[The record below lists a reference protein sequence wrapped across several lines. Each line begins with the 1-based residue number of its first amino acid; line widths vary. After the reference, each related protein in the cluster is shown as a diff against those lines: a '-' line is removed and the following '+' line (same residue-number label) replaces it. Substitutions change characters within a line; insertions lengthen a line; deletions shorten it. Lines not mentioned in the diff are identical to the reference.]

1 MSELLVIDD
10 EEEVV
15 EMLDRNL
22 SIEGYDVHGATTK
35 EEALRSMEDN
45 LENIVL
51 LDIKFPD
58 TSGGEILR
66 ELKEINPLVNVL
78 MITGYSRMDNVVECL
93 GGGAV
98 DYFTKPLDMD
108 LLIERVDQV
117 DGKIQRWRENIS
129 MS

>member
-1 MSELLVIDD
+1 MSGVLVIDD
-10 EEEVV
+10 EDEIV

-22 SIEGYDVHGATTK
+22 SVEGYEVRGATTK
-35 EEALRSMEDN
+35 EEALKIMEDELPN
-45 LENIVL
+45 VVL

-66 ELKEINPLVNVL
+66 ELKKINPLVNVM
-78 MITGYSRMDNVVECL
+78 MITGYSKMDNVVECL

-98 DYFTKPLDMD
+98 DYFTKPLDME
-108 LLIERVDQV
+108 LITRRVDEVV
-117 DGKIQRWRENIS
+117 DKINRWRDNIS

>member
-1 MSELLVIDD
+1 MSDVLVIDD
-10 EEEVV
+10 EQEIV

-22 SIEGYDVHGATTK
+22 SVEGYEVKGATNK
-35 EEALRSMEDN
+35 GEAIKIMEDDLPN
-45 LENIVL
+45 VVL

-66 ELKEINPLVNVL
+66 ELKQINPLVNVM
-78 MITGYSRMDNVVECL
+78 MITGYSKMDNVVECL

-108 LLIERVDQV
+108 LITERVDEV
-117 DGKIQRWRENIS
+117 TDKINRWRNNIS